1 MADEGGACVSHDDNV
16 RRLAGKF
23 KADNRYPNFGPI
35 VQSLE
40 IRGFRGVAELA
51 LTFESPITAF
61 SGLNGTGKS
70 TIAQLFTCGYRKAV
84 TAALPRYYVK
94 DFFPVSAAD
103 PEPFTA
109 DAQVVYTY
117 CVEKGADPQRV
128 TVSRKF
134 KEWSGYKR
142 QPERSCYYIGFTQ
155 FIPKV
160 ERRDLSI
167 YGGRTLELGESKP
180 LSAEAAENVA
190 GILALPYEN
199 LDFTEVTHS
208 SRRAELAMAT
218 RNGRRYSENHMG
230 FGEGRVVYMVNTME
244 SAPTQSLFVLEE
256 PETSLHGDAQ
266 RRLARYLVEVSIRR
280 GHQIILTT
288 HSAAMLSEFGRDSV
302 VYLQRQPDGT
312 IKAATGLST
321 YQIDSY
327 LHGDPD
333 KKKAVICVEDTFA
346 RHLAIEIVRRCDSH
360 LLAGSK
366 VLPIGS
372 AQDISSAVALLRN
385 AGLRAVGLLDG
396 DMPDA
401 DTYVNSL
408 PGDQAPEK
416 IVFGDPAVEE
426 HFANDPYS
434 VSIAE
439 LLTGVADH
447 HGYLRAIAD
456 RLMLEESYVATEAC
470 RVYAASHEEDEF
482 ASIAEFLR
490 QHLEDRR

>member
-1 MADEGGACVSHDDNV
+1 MAENGWARVSHDDNV

-23 KADNRYPNFGPI
+23 KPDNRYPSFGPI

-40 IRGFRGVAELA
+40 IRGFRGVTELA

-70 TIAQLFTCGYRKAV
+70 TIAQLLTCGYRKAV

-103 PEPFTA
+103 PEPFTV
-109 DAQVVYTY
+109 DAQVIYTY
-117 CVEKGADPQRV
+117 CVEKGAEPQRV
-128 TVSRKF
+128 TVSRKS

-167 YGGRTLELGESKP
+167 YGGRTLELGESRP

-244 SAPTQSLFVLEE
+244 SAPIQSLIVLEE

-266 RRLARYLVEVSIRR
+266 RRLARYLVEVALRR

-302 VYLQRQPDGT
+302 VYLQRRPDGT
-312 IKAATGLST
+312 IRAATGLST

-333 KKKAVICVEDTFA
+333 KKRAVICVEDTFA
-346 RHLAIEIVRRCDSH
+346 RHLAIEVARRCDTH
-360 LLAGSK
+360 LLAGSM

-372 AQDISSAVALLRN
+372 AQDIPSAVALLRN
-385 AGLRAVGLLDG
+385 AGLRAVGLVDG
-396 DMPDA
+396 DMPAA
-401 DTYVNSL
+401 DTYVCTL
-408 PGDQAPEK
+408 PGDLAPEK
-416 IVFGDPAVEE
+416 IVFRDLAVEE
-426 HFANDPYS
+426 HFGNEPYS
-434 VSIAE
+434 ISIAE
-439 LLTGVADH
+439 LLSGIPDH
-447 HGYLRAIAD
+447 HGYLRAVAD
-456 RLMLEESYVATEAC
+456 RLMLDESYIATEAC
-470 RVYAASHEEDEF
+470 RVYAASRDQQEF
-482 ASIAEFLR
+482 APIGDFL
-490 QHLEDRR
+490 QKHLGDRR